1 MTPTVI
7 TSNVNAVSPVVMH
20 RARKLSAVSSL
31 ISHHNDAGYNEMVT
45 IELAPGYYF
54 ADGSTTFDAH
64 STEEFIAAIA
74 GITTTPAETDVM
86 IWGFTATSDDDVAQD
101 ADYATRRHIR
111 RSLMEQFEV
120 NGE

>member
-7 TSNVNAVSPVVMH
+7 TTNINAVSPVTMH
-20 RARKLSAVSSL
+20 RALKLSAVSSL
-31 ISHHNDAGYNEMVT
+31 ISAHNDAGYNEMVT

-54 ADGSTTFDAH
+54 ADGSTTFNAL
-64 STEEFIAAIA
+64 STAEFIAAIA
-74 GITTTPAETDVM
+74 GITMTPTEFESV
-86 IWGFTATSDDDVAQD
+86 IFGFTETSDDDVSED

-111 RSLMEQFEV
+111 RSLMEQIEV

>member
-1 MTPTVI
+1 MPTVI

-54 ADGSTTFDAH
+54 ADGSTTFDAF

-74 GITTTPAETDVM
+74 GITTTPAETDV
-86 IWGFTATSDDDVAQD
+86 IIFGFTATSDDDVAQD